1 MLERPWGALRGT
13 RKRTAAALCLVLVGC
28 LAVLRPMGPAS
39 ADAPTL
45 QHVSVTLD
53 GSSAVTNVG
62 LASMTKNPSGAVT
75 EYSDTIEPQE
85 AVQNLPVRIRT
96 TWSHDGQVGT
106 DLALLAGKSGR
117 FAIQWFIENLTA
129 KPTEVS
135 YESNGV
141 RYSQTE
147 LVGVPMTIAAHAEVS
162 GGAVVTAADEQGA
175 VSDGSVLA
183 LDSATTSVQWA
194 ALLAPPALS
203 PTTSFTLVVDSSDF
217 QVPQLSLSTIAGI
230 TTDPSLA
237 GLLRGALDPGTA
249 RGVSEQQVLD
259 TVGKATTS
267 LGEAREFVDKVHSAL
282 RTDVSTIADGTY
294 ADLRSSSNQVASHLR
309 TTGSQLEA
317 IGTSAES
324 AVGGATQGVRG
335 SLRSLVDSFASLL
348 GTNSDPALTP
358 SSVDG
363 CSLTLPGLAEGE
375 ERTVSST
382 FALVNAQME
391 ALGTVLTPS
400 EENDSCR
407 DAIVAGLRASIGD
420 PAVFDGGEQA
430 RACEEADAS
439 TASLT
444 CALHLLDSD
453 VGQRL
458 QRLNT
463 LAEAAVTGYEG
474 LGTNQ
479 LMDVLRGRTGLASQL
494 GRLSERV
501 KALQDAD
508 PDAGAARPV
517 NELAADNEAAI
528 SAVKSATAS
537 LGSASNW
544 LDSVDGVRGA
554 LATALNGDGADQGL
568 IAQLDALANSTE
580 GSASVGSWF
589 LSSNTPAAI
598 DSIVGQL
605 DAQGTRCNASW
616 AQGLTS
622 DSSADAIVA
631 ALGGL
636 DQQDCPAAQLARS
649 TASMVEGYAAT
660 VGAIQSLRASAA
672 TARDNAQQMN
682 GQLTALNDAVAKLR
696 ASIGSGEELA
706 NALYALY
713 DERVSADHPDPTGVL
728 VEVRALLADIRG
740 GVPDQRAQ
748 IRQIATIVN
757 GIWPDSSVMP
767 LTNPL
772 ECPADDDAGTAPG
785 ASGQA
790 VVWLANRSYC
800 SNTDLGAALGSLK
813 SGIDG
818 TSDSSHQLIA
828 QGKDRATGALDGA
841 VNGIDALGSQLQ
853 SGIAAQREQ
862 SDGATRRMI
871 DEAGARSD
879 ERLAQALGDLDT
891 SMNATLT
898 GLRDGLGDAAGQ
910 STTVASSLEHQ
921 FEVLLLNLGQPGTN
935 SRLGLI
941 GKLRGITTDIGATGD
956 VLDQSSASVG
966 AVAHSRAAALRRAN
980 LRAAAYSLAD
990 GRLQEYTPFS
1000 GGAGPTTTII
1010 TYTIGVSK

>member
-1 MLERPWGALRGT
+1 MLERLGEAFKDAR
-13 RKRTAAALCLVLVGC
+13 RRTAAALCLVMVAC
-28 LAVLRPMGPAS
+28 LAVLQPTGPAV
-39 ADAPTL
+39 AGAPTL

-75 EYSDTIEPQE
+75 EYSNTIEPQD

-96 TWSHDGQVGT
+96 TWTHDGQVGT

-117 FAIQWFIENLTA
+117 FVIQWFVENLTA
-129 KPTEVS
+129 EPTEVS

-147 LVGVPMTIAAHAEVS
+147 LVGVPITIAAHAEVS
-162 GGAVVTAADEQGA
+162 GGAVITAADEQGT

-249 RGVSEQQVLD
+249 RGASEQQVLD

-282 RTDVSTIADGTY
+282 RSDVSTIADSTY

-317 IGTSAES
+317 IGASAES
-324 AVGGATQGVRG
+324 AVGGAMEGVRG

-348 GTNSDPALTP
+348 GTNSDPELTA
-358 SSVDG
+358 SAVEG

-391 ALGTVLTPS
+391 ALGAVLTPS

-407 DAIVAGLRASIGD
+407 DAIVSGLRASIGD

-430 RACEEADAS
+430 RVCEEADAS
-439 TASLT
+439 AASLT

-453 VGQRL
+453 VDQRL

-508 PDAGAARPV
+508 PNAGAARPV
-517 NELAADNEAAI
+517 DELAADNEAAI
-528 SAVKSATAS
+528 NAVKSATAS
-537 LGSASNW
+537 LGSASSW

-568 IAQLDALANSTE
+568 IARLDALANSTE

-605 DAQGTRCNASW
+605 DAQGKRCDASW

-672 TARDNAQQMN
+672 AARDNAQQMN

-728 VEVRALLADIRG
+728 VEVRALLAGIRG

-748 IRQIATIVN
+748 IRQIAMIVN

-800 SNTDLGAALGSLK
+800 ANTDLGAALGSLK
-813 SGIDG
+813 SGIAS

-879 ERLAQALGDLDT
+879 ERLAQTLGDLDT

-898 GLRDGLGDAAGQ
+898 GLRDGLGDAAVQ

-990 GRLQEYTPFS
+990 GRLQEYTPFN
-1000 GGAGPTTTII
+1000 GGVGPTTTII